1 MRSDLASHWMLVQQ
15 LLVSAELSRV
25 DVGLQHAVQFDMRL
39 RDFKEAV
46 KACDLSIK
54 KGAKQAVT

>member
-1 MRSDLASHWMLVQQ
+1 MRSDLAFHWLLGRQ
-15 LLVSAELSRV
+15 LSVSAELSRV
-25 DVGLQHAVQFDMRL
+25 DVGPRHAAQFDMRL

-46 KACDLSIK
+46 KACALSIK

>member
-1 MRSDLASHWMLVQQ
+1 MSN
-15 LLVSAELSRV
+15 
-25 DVGLQHAVQFDMRL
+25 VGPQHYAQFDMRL

-46 KACDLSIK
+46 KACTLSIK